1 LAVTPV
7 PAARESVEGQAR
19 QPVGRPEKEDLV
31 DTKTTMALVAEAKG
45 RIQNLTLDELAS
57 QLRRSTR

>member
-1 LAVTPV
+1 
-7 PAARESVEGQAR
+7 
-19 QPVGRPEKEDLV
+19 V

-45 RIQNLTLDELAS
+45 RIQILTLDELAS